1 LLTVLK
7 NFAVAQ
13 EKTYLSL
20 SNAFVYAPEFAGAVY
35 KFIKERGGSHAAFIQ
50 ANLGL
55 TASARAPKM
64 NWKKDESILHV

>member
-20 SNAFVYAPEFAGAVY
+20 SNAFVHRPEFAILVY
-35 KFIKERGGSHAAFIQ
+35 KFIKETGGTHGAYIQ

-55 TASARAPKM
+55 TASACAPKM